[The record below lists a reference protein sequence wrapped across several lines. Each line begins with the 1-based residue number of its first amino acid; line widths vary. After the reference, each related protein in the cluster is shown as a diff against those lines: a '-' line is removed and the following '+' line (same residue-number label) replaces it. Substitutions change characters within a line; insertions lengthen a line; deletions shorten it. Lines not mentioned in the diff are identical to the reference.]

1 MSFQYKKIWMICSG
15 LLLLATTA
23 CYYDVEEE
31 LYPTIDCTTED
42 MSFAADILPII
53 QNNCYACHDA
63 ASNFGGIDLEG
74 HQKLKVLIENNSLL
88 GVIKH
93 QAGFSPMPKNK
104 AKLLD
109 CEIEKIEAWIAQGA
123 LDN

>member
-1 MSFQYKKIWMICSG
+1 MRVIKLVIVLFFCLGFSS
-15 LLLLATTA
+15 

-31 LYPTIDCTTED
+31 LYQTIECSTAD
-42 MSFAADILPII
+42 MSYQIDILPILES
-53 QNNCYACHDA
+53 NCFQCHDA
-63 ASNFGGIDLEG
+63 ASNFGGINLEG
-74 HQKLKVLIENNSLL
+74 FDQLKIYVNNNQLL

-93 QAGFSPMPKNK
+93 ETGFSPMPKNA

-109 CEIEKIEAWIAQGA
+109 CEIEKIEAWITSGA